1 LKKLR
6 HKKNILLFL
15 KIVVISGA
23 YLYLILQLKEKWV
36 YSEKFF
42 NELDLSQLLYFL
54 LPNVFFALIN
64 WSIEALKWKIL
75 LKKDLFIGIGESLRH
90 VLGGLTM
97 GIFTPARLGEIPGR
111 ALFVSKNYKKK
122 AVFLAGFNSILQ
134 SFVTLFVGLICLLS
148 FTHRIFLDNINWF
161 YVILFLFVIS
171 LLWIFAIKKNSF
183 IRNIYFKY
191 LNVKRN
197 VFLKVFS
204 LSFLRYFIFLIQ
216 YYLAYKAVGISLDFW
231 TLSQITGVILFVL
244 YILPVLNAF
253 DYGIRGSVALLIFKP
268 FNIPSLSVLSA
279 VFIIWIINILI
290 PAIIGG
296 IIILMK
302 KKRS

>member
-1 LKKLR
+1 MNTLKLKKNLF
-6 HKKNILLFL
+6 LFL
-15 KIVVISGA
+15 KIVIISGA
-23 YLYLILQLKEKWV
+23 YLYLILQLKEKWG
-36 YSEKFF
+36 YSERFF
-42 NELDLSQLLYFL
+42 DKLNLSQLLYFL
-54 LPNVFFALIN
+54 LPNVIFALIN
-64 WSIEALKWKIL
+64 WLIEALKWKIL

-111 ALFVSKNYKKK
+111 ALLVSKNYKKK

-134 SFVTLFVGLICLLS
+134 SFVTLLVGLICFLS

-161 YVILFLFVIS
+161 YVLVFLSIICF
-171 LLWIFAIKKNSF
+171 LGIFAIKKNF
-183 IRNIYFKY
+183 FVKNIYYKY
-191 LNVKRN
+191 LYIKRI

-204 LSFLRYFIFLIQ
+204 LSFLRYFVFLIQ
-216 YYLAYKAVGISLDFW
+216 YYLAYKAVGISLDFL
-231 TLSQITGVILFVL
+231 TLSQITGVNLFVL

-268 FNIPSLSVLSA
+268 YNIPELFVLSA
-279 VFIIWIINILI
+279 VFIIWIINILL
-290 PAIIGG
+290 PALMGG